1 MKDNM
6 YIMREVNR
14 IMLLAREEAERL
26 GNENIRPDH
35 LFLAILRDGNNRAYR
50 TLKSLDADTKEI
62 KLELDSIYRV
72 VPAPPYDEE
81 IPLPAS
87 VEAQNV
93 LGKMISEAKKE
104 NTEKVDS
111 LHLLC
116 AILGSKESR
125 AKDILEK
132 QGISLEDIVR
142 NAGLPENLPAGNRAK
157 PDEGQQLHEGQRPNE
172 RRQAPARPVSM
183 LQEFG
188 TDLTSEAESGRLDP
202 VIGREEEIERL
213 IRILGRRKKNNPLLI
228 GDSGV
233 GKSAIVE
240 GLAAKI
246 AGHRVPKNFI
256 GKRII
261 SLDMPSVVA
270 GTKFRGE
277 FEERLKSIINE
288 LSRRQDIIL
297 FIDEIHTIIG
307 AGSASGSIDAANM
320 LKPALAR
327 GEIQCIG
334 ATTREEFTKTVEK
347 DAALERRFQ
356 KIPVEPTDFDGTLA
370 ILKGIKG
377 KYEDYHGVVYTE
389 EAMRECIRLTERY
402 INGRA
407 LPDKAIDAMDE
418 AGSMLHLSATG
429 TDSKALRL
437 YNKLASIKSEKQ
449 QAAKSGDFIKAAAL
463 FRKER
468 SMNEQLSGTGEPE
481 KNGKMTV
488 TADHI
493 AAVVSEMSG
502 IPVEKIAESEAEK
515 LSSLSDRIKRRIIGQ
530 DEAVD
535 SVANAIKRSRSGL
548 KDPGKPIGTFIFF
561 GPTGVGKTELA
572 KAVAEGIFGSQDSL
586 IRVDMGEFSEKFTSS
601 RLIGAPPGYVGYD
614 NGGELSEKVRKH
626 PYSVVLLDEIEKAH
640 PDIFNMLLQ
649 IMDEGK
655 LTDSNGR
662 SIDFR
667 NCIIIMTSNAGSREM
682 QDFGDGLGFLSGEE
696 KKNAGRKSAAEKA
709 IRNIFPPEFL
719 NRIDVQVHFN
729 PLTKN
734 DMLKI
739 ADIELSKLK
748 RRMKEN
754 GYVLEI
760 SEGVKRLI
768 AEKGYDPKF
777 GARPLK
783 RAIQNLIENPAADEI
798 IRIKTGQAG
807 SSERRKIV
815 FRLSRGT
822 SEKKIEIV

>member
-1 MKDNM
+1 
-6 YIMREVNR
+6 
-14 IMLLAREEAERL
+14 
-26 GNENIRPDH
+26 
-35 LFLAILRDGNNRAYR
+35 
-50 TLKSLDADTKEI
+50 
-62 KLELDSIYRV
+62 
-72 VPAPPYDEE
+72 
-81 IPLPAS
+81 
-87 VEAQNV
+87 
-93 LGKMISEAKKE
+93 
-104 NTEKVDS
+104 
-111 LHLLC
+111 
-116 AILGSKESR
+116 
-125 AKDILEK
+125 
-132 QGISLEDIVR
+132 
-142 NAGLPENLPAGNRAK
+142 
-157 PDEGQQLHEGQRPNE
+157 
-172 RRQAPARPVSM
+172 
-183 LQEFG
+183 
-188 TDLTSEAESGRLDP
+188 
-202 VIGREEEIERL
+202 
-213 IRILGRRKKNNPLLI
+213 
-228 GDSGV
+228 
-233 GKSAIVE
+233 
-240 GLAAKI
+240 
-246 AGHRVPKNFI
+246 
-256 GKRII
+256 
-261 SLDMPSVVA
+261 
-270 GTKFRGE
+270 
-277 FEERLKSIINE
+277 
-288 LSRRQDIIL
+288 
-297 FIDEIHTIIG
+297 
-307 AGSASGSIDAANM
+307 
-320 LKPALAR
+320 
-327 GEIQCIG
+327 
-334 ATTREEFTKTVEK
+334 
-347 DAALERRFQ
+347 
-356 KIPVEPTDFDGTLA
+356 
-370 ILKGIKG
+370 
-377 KYEDYHGVVYTE
+377 
-389 EAMRECIRLTERY
+389 
-402 INGRA
+402 
-407 LPDKAIDAMDE
+407 
-418 AGSMLHLSATG
+418 MLHLSATG

-468 SMNEQLSGTGEPE
+468 SMNEQLSGNDEPE
-481 KNGKMTV
+481 KSGKMTV

-515 LSSLSDRIKRRIIGQ
+515 LSSLSDWIKRRIIGQ

-662 SIDFR
+662 NIDFR

-696 KKNAGRKSAAEKA
+696 QKNAGRKSAAEKA

-729 PLTKN
+729 PLTKD

-807 SSERRKIV
+807 DTERRKIV